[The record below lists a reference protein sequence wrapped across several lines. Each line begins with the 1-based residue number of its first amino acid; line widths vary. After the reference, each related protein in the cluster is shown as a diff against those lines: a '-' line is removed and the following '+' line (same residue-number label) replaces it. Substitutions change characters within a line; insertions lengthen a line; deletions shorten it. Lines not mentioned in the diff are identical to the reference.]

1 LTLIVPISSITAILA
16 RGFTISAAIVA
27 SRTQA
32 QEEKRRQILEAAV
45 RAFAAKGYHASR
57 VGDIAEEAGVAYGLV
72 YHYFDSKEEVLRSIF
87 RQTWADMLG
96 TIEEI
101 ERLDVPAREQL
112 RKVVE
117 LVLRTWKRDPDLVR
131 VLVREVTRSGELQKQ
146 IDEIEQASQALGR
159 IVERGQREGDFR
171 SDVDPRLAA
180 LILYGAMEEIL
191 TNWTLGR
198 LEDDDKAV
206 AKAETTVIA
215 TICDGLAV

>member
-1 LTLIVPISSITAILA
+1 
-16 RGFTISAAIVA
+16 
-27 SRTQA
+27 
-32 QEEKRRQILEAAV
+32 
-45 RAFAAKGYHASR
+45 
-57 VGDIAEEAGVAYGLV
+57 
-72 YHYFDSKEEVLRSIF
+72 
-87 RQTWADMLG
+87 
-96 TIEEI
+96 
-101 ERLDVPAREQL
+101 
-112 RKVVE
+112 
-117 LVLRTWKRDPDLVR
+117 

-171 SDVDPRLAA
+171 SDLDPLLAA